1 MVATCER
8 ADGCLRH
15 QGFLAEGAGDP
26 RQELIV
32 SLLQAVP
39 DQGTIVAYS
48 NYERTVLKGLALAFP
63 QYEDRLLEL
72 CDRIV
77 DLHRLVR
84 GYYYH
89 PEMHGSFS
97 IKAVLPAVAPDL
109 SYGDLEIVEGRSAAA
124 AFSRSI
130 APDTPD
136 DERIRIRGSLLSYCK
151 RDTEAMVRVYDA
163 LVAATGGV

>member
-1 MVATCER
+1 M
-8 ADGCLRH
+8 
-15 QGFLAEGAGDP
+15 
-26 RQELIV
+26 
-32 SLLQAVP
+32 
-39 DQGTIVAYS
+39 
-48 NYERTVLKGLALAFP
+48 
-63 QYEDRLLEL
+63 EL

-109 SYGDLEIVEGRSAAA
+109 SYGDLEIVEGRAAAA

-163 LVAATGGV
+163 LVAEASGVEANTN